1 MKIATVLLTIILS
14 FSINK
19 QNRIFLSPEISIIL
33 PKGANAF
40 DDQKFKESMSAFGTG
55 EAFKRLTKD
64 IYKIDNIILRFAVV
78 NGERSYEYLQ
88 SEQQSYER
96 YLKPTAENDYNS
108 EIKSIKGNSYLNI
121 SFHIKTLGHNRAKV
135 YNPKTRKIFN
145 IEIEYKLIAG
155 EKEKS
160 EQIMQEILESAEFK

>member
-1 MKIATVLLTIILS
+1 MKITAILLTIILS
-14 FSINK
+14 FNTSK

-88 SEQQSYER
+88 SEQQSYNRSLNLMNEYR
-96 YLKPTAENDYNS
+96 S
-108 EIKSIKGNSYLNI
+108 EIRSINGNSYL
-121 SFHIKTLGHNRAKV
+121 SMKYDTGTLGHNRAKV

>member
-78 NGERSYEYLQ
+78 NGERSYE
-88 SEQQSYER
+88 R